1 MTGTATHKAD
11 LAIASAD
18 SPARRDFTWQSTDSD
33 RKALSIVRT
42 AQSSPVWIQA
52 NN

>member
-1 MTGTATHKAD
+1 MTGSATYETD
-11 LAIASAD
+11 LAIASTD
-18 SPARRDFTWQSTDSD
+18 SAARRDFAWQSSD
-33 RKALSIVRT
+33 DRDTALSIVRT